1 MNLGLL
7 LVPALSGYVLLG
19 WTHVSRYWFARQS
32 GYALFFSAAV
42 AGIAL
47 LATARLVAVLLSPYM
62 PSELHAFWGNYA
74 RFDYAGTVLVS
85 ALLAIALPPLVNL
98 VTDKNK
104 WAKRFARASGDLIE
118 CLIQEAVDSQG
129 RQLVEVSTKGGKC
142 YIGLALE
149 SGVAAGG
156 AGGEPDIAI
165 APLVSG
171 YRDSQTRELR
181 ITTHYGPV
189 LQKIEAQRVGDLR
202 EHFRVVIPL
211 VEVASARRFD
221 PRAYELFGR
230 QNSDKAEAPGTESAA

>member
-1 MNLGLL
+1 
-7 LVPALSGYVLLG
+7 
-19 WTHVSRYWFARQS
+19 
-32 GYALFFSAAV
+32 
-42 AGIAL
+42 
-47 LATARLVAVLLSPYM
+47 M

-74 RFDYAGTVLVS
+74 RFDYAGTLLVS

-156 AGGEPDIAI
+156 ETDIAI
-165 APLVSG
+165 TPIVSG
-171 YRDSQTRELR
+171 YRKIETHELR